1 MKSTTELLATLD
13 TKPTETMPPL
23 PPTTMPAKT
32 TTSIKTNSYPI
43 YDINMKMP
51 TLEIKKDSTTRSSR
65 TRKDIVE
72 HIYPLL
78 FLTLTFV
85 ISFLAFTYYFMSST
99 RKNAL
104 IMVIM
109 ELIQSKYV
117 HALAAILHACS
128 RAKVTPEAIRA
139 KSFCMK
145 DFVELLPPEM
155 FKKNFKKNPTKIKNR
170 DTTEH
175 EYLVLFY
182 ENHNGIESWRRAI
195 PRHAVRATV
204 IKKSVRGRDAA
215 LAALVEQVNT
225 DWKSKVVLSCL
236 LLDLLSFVL
245 SYVLPNFLLPICLL
259 PSSQVVYFG
268 NVCGLSV
275 FVGIVVSLVLGLYRL
290 RHKSGEW
297 SVGGV
302 LSTWRSTKNIAD
314 DDCGLLFCIE
324 RMKMVFLSI
333 IGFVKVECSTMI
345 MNVQNV
351 SLSAS
356 RLLCRVFRGKE
367 EDANDDTCQESV
379 RKNCRVEMEKNQ
391 NNGMLVLLVSS
402 YHKLCLGIAM
412 LLLVIR
418 AVCALPS
425 LTNVRWV
432 VIFCVSYFVFSIID
446 FFHIKVNTS
455 IKHIYT
461 HRSIHCFSFRH
472 S

>member
-1 MKSTTELLATLD
+1 MNSPIAVGLKSKMNNQNTKS
-13 TKPTETMPPL
+13 TKPTETMKPL

-32 TTSIKTNSYPI
+32 TTSIKTETNPI
-43 YDINMKMP
+43 YDINMNMP
-51 TLEIKKDSTTRSSR
+51 SIDTEQNTTTCSSS
-65 TRKDIVE
+65 TRKDLVE
-72 HIYPLL
+72 YIYLLL
-78 FLTLTFV
+78 FLPLTFV
-85 ISFLAFTYYFMSST
+85 NSFLTFTFMSST
-99 RKNAL
+99 IINVL
-104 IMVIM
+104 ILVIM
-109 ELIQSKYV
+109 AV
-117 HALAAILHACS
+117 VLHACNH
-128 RAKVTPEAIRA
+128 AKTTPAAIRD
-139 KSFCMK
+139 KSSCMK

-204 IKKSVRGRDAA
+204 IKKSVRGREAA

-245 SYVLPNFLLPICLL
+245 YVLSYVLPNFLLPICLL
-259 PSSQVVYFG
+259 PPSQVVYYG

-275 FVGIVVSLVLGLYRL
+275 FVGIVVSLVLGFYRL

-333 IGFVKVECSTMI
+333 IGFVKVEFSAMI

-367 EDANDDTCQESV
+367 EDANDDDTCQESV
-379 RKNCRVEMEKNQ
+379 RKSCRVEMENNLK
-391 NNGMLVLLVSS
+391 NGMLVSS

-455 IKHIYT
+455 IKHI
-461 HRSIHCFSFRH
+461 HI
-472 S
+472 